1 MNLKVF
7 QFLKNENEFK
17 TFEFWRTKFNY
28 ATRQPMGETADIA
41 RHTTVHLI
49 ELAVVAVVVNYWLSY
64 WLASAERCREERAR
78 MAGGLCRRQCRA
90 IMSDFNIKFIS

>member
-64 WLASAERCREERAR
+64 WLASAERCR
-78 MAGGLCRRQCRA
+78 
-90 IMSDFNIKFIS
+90 